1 MVAETVQGGQGPPN
15 FLRFNIVRVDQTI
28 RTIKVFKCSP
38 PKIFVHSAGA
48 VMLGH
53 LKPKVWRLQ
62 LRLLYT
68 GPMVPTFM
76 LWMQL
81 WDIFECFYE
90 IFWFFSQNNHF
101 LGISPFFWE
110 IRVTRSAPFKC
121 SIPAVMHAQ
130 ISQKMEKCPKNGY
143 FD

>member
-53 LKPKVWRLQ
+53 LKPKV
-62 LRLLYT
+62 
-68 GPMVPTFM
+68 
-76 LWMQL
+76 
-81 WDIFECFYE
+81 
-90 IFWFFSQNNHF
+90 
-101 LGISPFFWE
+101 
-110 IRVTRSAPFKC
+110 
-121 SIPAVMHAQ
+121 
-130 ISQKMEKCPKNGY
+130 
-143 FD
+143 